1 MKETSHKN
9 TQRQIAN
16 LIPTIELL
24 LPLLEEVNKTQNS
37 LSTLPNEL
45 KYLKE
50 QEQYFKLK
58 AFSPDLDM
66 RHVAKELLHSACNLK
81 TEDTEIK
88 LDFLV
93 SNLEDTLL
101 NLLVLKERISDLVVL
116 RERVEALQEERLDN
130 ITPERIYK
138 LLEQQHNFSSCS
150 EKSSTNGN
158 PVKKLWHKVTNYK
171 HFPKITKG
179 MAITTGIILCFSAVS
194 YTSMQSQINETNTTQ
209 EIKESTKMP
218 QDI

>member
-16 LIPTIELL
+16 LIPTLELL
-24 LPLLEEVNKTQNS
+24 IPLFEEVNKTQNNLSS
-37 LSTLPNEL
+37 LPKQLE
-45 KYLKE
+45 YLKE

-58 AFSPDLDM
+58 ASSQDLDI
-66 RHVAKELLHSACNLK
+66 RHAAKGLLHSAGNFT

-93 SNLEDTLL
+93 SDLESTLL
-101 NLLVLKERISDLVVL
+101 NLLVLKDRISDLVVL

-138 LLEQQHNFSSCS
+138 LLEQQNSSSCS
-150 EKSSTNGN
+150 EKSSFTGN
-158 PVKKLWHKVTNYK
+158 RVQKLWHKVTPQGLTCYK
-171 HFPKITKG
+171 
-179 MAITTGIILCFSAVS
+179 
-194 YTSMQSQINETNTTQ
+194 INQ
-209 EIKESTKMP
+209 PIK
-218 QDI
+218 

>member
-1 MKETSHKN
+1 MKETSPKN
-9 TQRQIAN
+9 TQRQVAN
-16 LIPTIELL
+16 LIPTLELL
-24 LPLLEEVNKTQNS
+24 IPLLKEVNKTQNNLSS
-37 LSTLPNEL
+37 LPKQLE
-45 KYLKE
+45 YLKE

-58 AFSPDLDM
+58 ASSQDLDM
-66 RHVAKELLHSACNLK
+66 RHVAKELLHSAGNFK
-81 TEDTEIK
+81 TEDIEIK

-93 SNLEDTLL
+93 SDLESTLL
-101 NLLVLKERISDLVVL
+101 NLLVLKDRISDLVVL

-138 LLEQQHNFSSCS
+138 LLEQQNSSGYS
-150 EKSSTNGN
+150 EKSSSSDN
-158 PVKKLWHKVTNYK
+158 PVKKLWHKLTCYK

-194 YTSMQSQINETNTTQ
+194 YSSMESQINETNTTQ
-209 EIKESTKMP
+209 EIEETTEMP